1 MSKISVDANMIASYR
16 QKLKEIKNGEVIE
29 VIFCEKTSTGSPP
42 GAREGATMCVA
53 GHRVYVFGGFS

>member
-1 MSKISVDANMIASYR
+1 MIASYR